1 LAFGNS
7 TIVEHFLPFGNGTI
21 SRVKLKL
28 KTIKLKASGE
38 TITFIKTGKD
48 TDGAFTEV
56 ICTLPAGQKGPPRH
70 IHPLQD
76 EDFGV
81 IEGKLELSAD
91 GKQIILEQGQNFNVT
106 ANTAHTFFNPCD
118 TEIKFRAIYKPSLN
132 IDYFLVQSFDVLNKL
147 SNPKKPNLQT
157 IVDFDYIINQIP
169 GQFLLVGLPTFV
181 LNISAAICKV
191 FKTPK
196 VKSLKEHNGS
206 FWME

>member
-1 LAFGNS
+1 MEQFQEQIEMKS
-7 TIVEHFLPFGNGTI
+7 
-21 SRVKLKL
+21 
-28 KTIKLKASGE
+28 IKLKASGE

-56 ICTLPAGQKGPPRH
+56 ICTLPGGQKGPPRH

-81 IEGKLELSAD
+81 IEGKLELSAY
-91 GKQIILEQGQNFNVT
+91 GKKIVLEQGQSFNVT

-118 TEIKFRAIYKPSLN
+118 TEIKFMATYKPALN
-132 IDYFLVQSFDVLNKL
+132 IDYFLVQSFEVLNKL
-147 SNPKKPNLQT
+147 SNPKKPSLQT
-157 IVDFDYIINQIP
+157 IVDFEYILNQIP
-169 GQFLLVGLPTFV
+169 GQFAPAGLLRFV
-181 LNISAAICKV
+181 LTILAAIGKL